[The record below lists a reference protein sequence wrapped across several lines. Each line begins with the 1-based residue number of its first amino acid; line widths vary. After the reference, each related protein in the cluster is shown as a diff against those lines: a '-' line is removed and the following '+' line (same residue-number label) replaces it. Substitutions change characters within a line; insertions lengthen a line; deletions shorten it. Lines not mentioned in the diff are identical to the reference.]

1 MTFEFLEVQRDGP
14 VERVRLNR
22 PAVRNAFND
31 RVIAELRAWADATAG
46 AAATVHIVVLSGAG
60 KVFSAGADL
69 DWMARGA
76 ELDQQGI
83 LAEARALHEML
94 EAIEHLPQGV
104 IARVQGAAIAGGVG
118 LASVCDAVV
127 AADDAVF
134 GFSEVKLG
142 IIPAVISP
150 FVIRKIGV
158 SAARELIVTGR
169 RFSAGRARELGLVH
183 HVVPATQ
190 LDEAIDSYV
199 SELRTSNPAAVAAAK
214 ALVRDVAA
222 ASASGAVDIFT
233 ITGGALTRRRMAPD
247 AKAAIRAFLDKR
259 QAPTGKE

>member
-1 MTFEFLEVQRDGP
+1 MTYEFLDIRREGP
-14 VERVRLNR
+14 VERVTLNR

-31 RVIAELRAWADATAG
+31 RVIAELRAWADRT
-46 AAATVHIVVLSGAG
+46 AAAQDAVHIVVLSGAG

-76 ELDQQGI
+76 DLDHAGI

-94 EAIEHLPQGV
+94 EAIDRLPQAV
-104 IARVQGAAIAGGVG
+104 VARIQGAAIAGGVG
-118 LASVCDAVV
+118 LAAVCDAVV
-127 AADDAVF
+127 AVDDAVF

-142 IIPAVISP
+142 IVPAIISP

-158 SAARELIVTGR
+158 SAARELFVTGAR
-169 RFSAGRARELGLVH
+169 CSAARALALNLVH
-183 HVVPATQ
+183 RVVPAAQ
-190 LDEAIDSYV
+190 LDEAIDAYV

-222 ASASGAVDIFT
+222 AGASNVFD
-233 ITGGALTRRRMAPD
+233 ITGPSLARRRTSPD
-247 AKAAIRAFLDKR
+247 AKAGIRAFLERR
-259 QAPTGKE
+259 QASRATE

>member
-1 MTFEFLEVQRDGP
+1 MTFEFLEVQRDGG

-31 RVIAELRAWADATAG
+31 GVIAELRAWADATAG
-46 AAATVHIVVLSGAG
+46 AADTVHIVVLSGAG

-83 LAEARALHEML
+83 LAEARALHDML
-94 EAIEHLPQGV
+94 DAIERLPQAVVG
-104 IARVQGAAIAGGVG
+104 RVQGAAIAGGVG

-142 IIPAVISP
+142 ILPAVISP

-158 SAARELIVTGR
+158 SAARELFVTGR
-169 RFSAGRARELGLVH
+169 RFSAARALELGLVH
-183 HVVPATQ
+183 QVVPVTQ
-190 LDEAIDSYV
+190 LDEAIDAYV

-222 ASASGAVDIFT
+222 AGAADVFA
-233 ITGGALTRRRMAPD
+233 ITGAALARRRTSAD
-247 AKAAIRAFLDKR
+247 AKAAIRAFLEKR
-259 QAPTGKE
+259 QTPHGRE